1 MSFVHL
7 HVHSHYSLLDGLGKP
22 ADIVAKAK
30 KDGSPAVAL
39 TDHGVLYGAIEF
51 YKAAKKEGIKPIIG
65 VEAYVATESRF
76 DKIPGPENKPFHLVL
91 LAKNNTGYHNLLKL
105 VSQGHLEGFY
115 YKPRIDFG
123 LLKAHSEGLICLT
136 ACLAGEIPRLILQN
150 SEEKLIE
157 SIKRYQDIF
166 GKDDF
171 YLEIQDHPEIENQMI
186 VNKKI
191 VEIAAK
197 MGIPIVATNDCHYV
211 EKEDA
216 EVHDVLL
223 CIQTGK
229 SVQDSDRMQYIG
241 DFSMRS
247 PEDMKSA
254 FSHIPDATENSLKI
268 AEKCNLEIELE
279 QNLLPGFKTPQNE
292 SPKEYLQNL
301 CVEGVKQ
308 KYPEAEHEKALKQL
322 EYELNM
328 VDNMGFNTY
337 FLIVH
342 DFVKFAKD
350 NDILVGP
357 GRGSAAGSII
367 AYSLDIT
374 TVDPLKYGLIFER
387 FLNPSRVSMPDIDI
401 DFADSRRDEVLE
413 YVINKYGRENVAQI
427 ITFGTM
433 TAKAVVRDTGR
444 GLGYPYG
451 EVDRIAKLVPPT
463 ILGKHAPLADSIKND
478 PDLRAVYEHEDES
491 KKLLDIAAKLDGT
504 VRHAGTHACA
514 VVISEKPLVNYTPL
528 QRSPN
533 DTESIITQYSM
544 KPIEEIGL
552 LKMDF
557 LGLKNLTLLETAIKI
572 IKRTKGDDIVLEKI
586 PLEDE
591 KTFKLLQ
598 KGDTSGVFQLE
609 SPGMKRYLKQL
620 EPKAFEDIIA
630 MISLYRPGP
639 MEWIPDY
646 IKGAHNPKKIHY
658 LDPSFEEIL
667 KETYGVAI
675 YQEQI
680 LQIARK
686 FAGFSL
692 GEADILRKAVGKK
705 IPALLQEQH
714 QKFVEGSIKMGH
726 KESFAHEVFEKVI
739 EPFAGY
745 GFNKAHATC
754 YAMISYQTA
763 YLKANYPTEFMTSLM
778 SCDYTNTDK
787 IVLEILEC
795 EQMGIQVLP
804 PSVNESFR
812 NFTYVDDKKIRF
824 GLAAIKGIGDA
835 PAQEII
841 NTRGEK
847 PFASLEDFCSRVPQK
862 VLNKKTIEALAYG
875 GALDEFGDRKQIA
888 NSTEEISNFAK
899 YSYKTKVDGQTDIF
913 GMLDEE
919 PEQKSTTF
927 FNLKET
933 EPATDMEKLKWEKE
947 YLGLYVS
954 SHPLQGLK
962 SYFSKKAHLIA
973 KLTKKDI
980 GKKIAIGGLI
990 TQYRKIFTKSGA
1002 YMASFTIEDPS
1013 GKLDVIVF
1021 PKSYQK
1027 YGHLFSE
1034 DEMVIMT
1041 GKISDRRGQV
1051 QFVCD
1056 EGKRISLTSMIE
1068 KAKSENLYHPEEKVI
1083 LVKPE
1088 FEVAP
1093 EEIEPTDESE
1103 TVSETVPE
1111 TEITPA
1117 QIREETFIINIPEN
1131 CSKVV
1136 LNDIKQELLR
1146 NKGETPCEINLNV
1159 DGGIQRIKVPFNV
1172 NVTDDLRSTINQL
1185 TAC

>member
-1 MSFVHL
+1 MLMSFVHL

-22 ADIVAKAK
+22 NEIIQKAK
-30 KDGSPAVAL
+30 TDGAPAVAL
-39 TDHGVLYGAIEF
+39 TDHGVLYGVTEF
-51 YKAAKKEGIKPIIG
+51 YKIAKKEGIKPIIG
-65 VEAYVATESRF
+65 VEAYVSPTSRF
-76 DKIPGPENKPFHLVL
+76 DKLAGPENKPYHLVL
-91 LAKNNTGYHNLLKL
+91 LAKNNTGYKNLLKL
-105 VSQGHLEGFY
+105 ISQAHLEGFY

-123 LLKAHSEGLICLT
+123 LLKSHSEGLIGLT

-150 SEEKLIE
+150 NEEKVIQ
-157 SIKRYQDIF
+157 SIKRYQEIF
-166 GKDDF
+166 GKEDF
-171 YLEIQDHPEIENQMI
+171 YLELQDHPEIEKQMI

-191 VEIAAK
+191 IEIAK
-197 MGIPIVATNDCHYV
+197 KLDIPLVATNDCHYV
-211 EKEDA
+211 EKDDA

-229 SVQDSDRMQYIG
+229 SVQDADRMRYTG

-247 PEDMKSA
+247 PQEMKEA
-254 FSHIPDATENSLKI
+254 FLDVPEAIENTLKI
-268 AEKCNLEIELE
+268 AEKCNVEIEFN
-279 QNLLPGFKTPQNE
+279 QNLLPNFTPPQNE
-292 SPKEYLQNL
+292 TPKDYLRKL
-301 CVEGVKQ
+301 CIEGVKQ
-308 KYPEAEHEKALKQL
+308 KYPKEEHEKALKQL
-322 EYELNM
+322 DYELKM
-328 VDNMGFNTY
+328 VDDMGFNAY
-337 FLIVH
+337 FLIVY

-350 NDILVGP
+350 NGIIVGP

-367 AYSLDIT
+367 TYSLDIT
-374 TVDPLKYGLIFER
+374 TVDPLKYELIFER

-413 YVINKYGRENVAQI
+413 YVIQKYGRENVAQI
-427 ITFGTM
+427 ITFGKM

-451 EVDRIAKLVPPT
+451 DVDRLAKLVPPT
-463 ILGKHAPLADSIKND
+463 ILGKHAPLKDSIKND
-478 PDLRAVYEHEDES
+478 PELHAVYEHEDDA
-491 KKLLDIAAKLDGT
+491 KKLLDIASKLDGT

-514 VVISEKPLVNYTPL
+514 VVISGEPLVKYTPL

-533 DTESIITQYSM
+533 DPESMITQYSM

-557 LGLKNLTLLETAIKI
+557 LGLKNLTVLETAIKI
-572 IKRTKGDDIVLEKI
+572 IKRTKGDDIDI
-586 PLEDE
+586 NNISLEDK
-591 KTFKLLQ
+591 KTFDLLR

-620 EPKAFEDIIA
+620 KPKVFGDIIA

-639 MEWIPDY
+639 MEWIPSY
-646 IKGAHNPKKIHY
+646 IKGAHNPKKVKY
-658 LDPSFEEIL
+658 LDPSFEGIL

-680 LQIARK
+680 LKIAQV

-705 IPALLQEQH
+705 IPALLEQQH
-714 QKFVEGSIKMGH
+714 LKFVEGAVKVGH
-726 KESFAHEVFEKVI
+726 KESFSNEVFEKVI

-763 YLKANYPTEFMTSLM
+763 YLKANYPTEFMTALM
-778 SCDYTNTDK
+778 SSDYGNTDK
-787 IVLEILEC
+787 IVFEILEC
-795 EQMGIQVLP
+795 EQMGIKVLP

-812 NFTYVDDKKIRF
+812 NFTYVDDKTIRF

-841 NTRGEK
+841 TVRGEK
-847 PFASLEDFCSRVPQK
+847 HFTSLEDFCSKVPQK
-862 VLNKKTIEALAYG
+862 VLNKKTIEALAYS

-888 NSTEEISNFAK
+888 ESTAEISNFAK
-899 YSYKTKVDGQTDIF
+899 YNRKTKIDGQTDIF
-913 GMLDEE
+913 GMLDDE
-919 PEQKSTTF
+919 PGAQNSSSFT
-927 FNLKET
+927 LKDT
-933 EPATDMEKLKWEKE
+933 EPATSMQKLKWEKE

-962 SYFSKKAHLIA
+962 SYFSKKASLIS

-990 TQYRKIFTKSGA
+990 AQYRKIFTKSGA

-1013 GKLDVIVF
+1013 GKMDVIVF
-1021 PKSYQK
+1021 PKSYQH
-1027 YGHLFSE
+1027 YGHLFAE
-1034 DEMVIMT
+1034 DEMIIMT

-1056 EGKRISLTSMIE
+1056 EAKKISLAGMIE
-1068 KAKSENLYHPEEKVI
+1068 NAKKNNLYNPNEKVI
-1083 LVKPE
+1083 LVKPNFDE
-1088 FEVAP
+1088 TEEEKKEKK
-1093 EEIEPTDESE
+1093 EEINTRNSKDP
-1103 TVSETVPE
+1103 
-1111 TEITPA
+1111 
-1117 QIREETFIINIPEN
+1117 FIIKIPQN
-1131 CSKVV
+1131 CSKII
-1136 LNDIKQELLR
+1136 LNDIKQELLK
-1146 NKGETPCEINLNV
+1146 NKGETPCEIHLAIEEK
-1159 DGGIQRIKVPFNV
+1159 IQRIKVPFGIQA
-1172 NVTDDLRSTINQL
+1172 TDELRETISQL
-1185 TAC
+1185 TARATLN